1 MNTLTLVGAHNL
13 RPEWNELRRL
23 EAEDLHPRASYF
35 NSELNT
41 ELMDERY
48 LMRAPAYRRT
58 LYGRMPIWMAQV
70 SEAYCVRHRYDAVIS
85 WNEKVGIPF
94 AGLLKARGAPMPHV
108 AIFSWIS
115 KPKTSRMLR
124 ATHSHFDRIILMSS
138 HQRAHAINEL
148 GIPESKLPLL
158 RWPVDTQFWRPL
170 PAITPMMISA
180 VGREMRDYE
189 TLIAAVAGCTIP
201 LHIAAN
207 VVQGKNDPWIKT
219 INEAQHKYP
228 NITAGRKNFCELRE
242 LYARSRFLVMPVL
255 PTDTDNGSTS
265 ILEAMAMGK
274 AVICSRTEGQIDII
288 EHGKTGLFVPTKD
301 PRAMREAIDYLWNN
315 PDVAERMGCEAYAYA
330 MAHHRLEDWVSHIKG
345 YVEDAIGIHTHHD
358 TKSAES

>member
-1 MNTLTLVGAHNL
+1 MKTLTLVGAHNL
-13 RPEWNELRRL
+13 RPEWNELRRME
-23 EAEDLHPRASYF
+23 EADLHPRASYF
-35 NSELNT
+35 NSQLGT

-48 LMRAPAYRRT
+48 LMRAPAYRRS
-58 LYGRMPIWMAQV
+58 LYRRMPVAAAQL
-70 SEAYCVRHRYDAVIS
+70 SEAFLVRAQYDGIIS
-85 WNEKVGIPF
+85 WNEKIGIPF
-94 AGLLKARGAPMPHV
+94 AGLLKARHERRPHV

-115 KPKTSRMLR
+115 KPKASRLLR
-124 ATHSHFDRIILMSS
+124 ATHSHFDAIILMSS
-138 HQRAHAINEL
+138 HQREHALDCL

-158 RWPVDTQFWRPL
+158 RWPVDTRFWRPMPL
-170 PAITPMMISA
+170 ASTMLCA

-189 TLIAAVAGCTIP
+189 TLIDAVAGTDIR

-207 VVQGKNDPWIKT
+207 IVQGKNDPWICT
-219 INEAQHKYP
+219 INEAQNKYP
-228 NITAGRKNFCELRE
+228 NITAGKKNFTELRE

-301 PRAMREAIDYLWNN
+301 PRAMREAIEYLWNN
-315 PDVAERMGCEAYAYA
+315 PDVAEGMGREAYAYA
-330 MAHHRLEDWVSHIKG
+330 LKHHRLEDWVSHVKAI
-345 YVEDAIGIHTHHD
+345 VEQAIVNN
-358 TKSAES
+358 